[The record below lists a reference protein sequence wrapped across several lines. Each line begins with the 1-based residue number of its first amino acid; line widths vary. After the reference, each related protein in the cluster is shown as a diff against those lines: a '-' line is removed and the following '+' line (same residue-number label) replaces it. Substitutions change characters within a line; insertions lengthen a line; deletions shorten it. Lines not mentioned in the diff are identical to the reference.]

1 MPITKPPG
9 HGLAVIEEVMGPPAL
24 TGKASPDPNEAD
36 EGGEG
41 ELSTH
46 LRAWDKAMRSGNMAA
61 AESAFRAAV
70 NAAGGS
76 SAPLGD
82 DMME

>member
-1 MPITKPPG
+1 MPVTKPSA
-9 HGLAVIEEVMGPPAL
+9 GLAVIEDVMGPP
-24 TGKASPDPNEAD
+24 KAAPDPNEAD